1 MNERLRATI
10 EETINNLRSK
20 TFVPPVQS
28 LMDIDVYKL
37 FMMQFIRHYYPTVEA
52 TFKLT
57 VRDKS
62 IKLWKYIDQ
71 DELRHS
77 FDHMR
82 SLSLRKTDRYYLRGM
97 DLYDKYMFDE
107 DFLSFLDGFRFP
119 EYVIDHRDGVMDI
132 QFPGLWSESSPWETG
147 GMAVISELYY
157 RGILKGLTDSQ
168 IRELYIVADNRLQN
182 DLHRIKNNP
191 LVRFA
196 DFGHRRRHSFLW
208 QKYVIGEAKR
218 ILGDQFIGTSDVWMA
233 AKFDLNVIGTN
244 AHELPMVATAIAKS
258 DDEMRQAQYQ
268 VLWQWQ
274 EMYGKG
280 LRIILPDTY
289 GSEQFFANAPKWL
302 LEWGGQRQ
310 DSGDPITEVDRYKI
324 WLASNGVDPN
334 ERASIPSDGHD
345 VSSMI
350 SIASHYEGKH
360 VKGFGFGTGFT
371 NNFNGIL
378 PGNDDF
384 RSFSMVIKA
393 YLANGNPCVK
403 LPNDISK
410 ATGDAFAK
418 ERYLKVFGRQNR
430 VERPVLV

>member
-1 MNERLRATI
+1 MNPKLRELI
-10 EETINNLRSK
+10 EETIRIVRSK
-20 TFVPPVQS
+20 EFVPPVQNVT
-28 LMDIDVYKL
+28 DIDVYKL
-37 FMMQFIRHYYPTVEA
+37 FMMQFIRHYYPDVEA

-57 VRDKS
+57 VRDKA
-62 IKLWKYIDQ
+62 IRLWKYVDQ
-71 DELRHS
+71 DELRQS

-97 DLYDKYMFDE
+97 DLYDKYMFSE
-107 DFLSFLDGFRFP
+107 DFLSSFGSFHLP
-119 EYVIDHRDGVMDI
+119 EYKIDHKDGIMDV
-132 QFPGLWSESSPWETG
+132 QFPGLWSESSLWETG

-157 RGILKGLTDSQ
+157 RGFLKELTDDQ
-168 IRELYIVADNRLQN
+168 IRDLYIVADNRLQN
-182 DLHRIKNNP
+182 DLLRIKKNP
-191 LVRFA
+191 WVRFA

-208 QKYVIGEAKR
+208 QKYVIGETKR
-218 ILGDQFIGTSDVWMA
+218 VLGDQFIGTSDVWMA
-233 AKFDLNVIGTN
+233 FHYDLNVIGTN
-244 AHELPMVATAIAKS
+244 AHELPMVVTAIAKS
-258 DDEMRQAQYQ
+258 DEEMRQAQYQ

-302 LEWGGQRQ
+302 LEWRGQRQ
-310 DSGDPITEVDRYKI
+310 DSGDPITEIDRYKD
-324 WLASNGVDPN
+324 WLISNGVNPN
-334 ERASIPSDGHD
+334 ERISLPSDGLD

-360 VKGFGFGTGFT
+360 VTGFGYGTGLT

-378 PGNDDF
+378 PGNEDF

-403 LPNDISK
+403 LPNDINK
-410 ATGDAFAK
+410 ATGEASAK
-418 ERYLKVFGRQNR
+418 ERYLRVFGRQHR
-430 VERPVLV
+430 VEREVFV